1 VLTLSAASCSQV
13 IGAVAQLGEHLLCK
27 QGVSGSIPLSST
39 IFCPDA
45 VAALLEFEYGSNTAQ
60 SASPIVWRPCGAPA
74 AREHKSCL
82 LKKIKVCITSMKCC
96 LFCKNREEKIDLEA
110 SRYGFRPMSEAG
122 SNDVVDG
129 LAGRIRKRDRSR

>member
-1 VLTLSAASCSQV
+1 MVYLILAFVRQV
-13 IGAVAQLGEHLLCK
+13 FVMVGAVAQLGEHLLCK

-39 IFCPDA
+39 NSLWCRGERQTYP
-45 VAALLEFEYGSNTAQ
+45 
-60 SASPIVWRPCGAPA
+60 
-74 AREHKSCL
+74 

-110 SRYGFRPMSEAG
+110 SRYGFRPMSDAG

-129 LAGRIRKRDRSR
+129 LAGRIRKRGRSR

>member
-1 VLTLSAASCSQV
+1 
-13 IGAVAQLGEHLLCK
+13 
-27 QGVSGSIPLSST
+27 
-39 IFCPDA
+39 
-45 VAALLEFEYGSNTAQ
+45 LLEFEYGSNTAQ

-82 LKKIKVCITSMKCC
+82 LKKNKFARRDLRLC

-129 LAGRIRKRDRSR
+129 LAGRIRKRGRNRKEVCHSGRSLLSF

>member
-1 VLTLSAASCSQV
+1 MGELIGSSSGLLLTTDQSLLTL
-13 IGAVAQLGEHLLCK
+13 
-27 QGVSGSIPLSST
+27 
-39 IFCPDA
+39 
-45 VAALLEFEYGSNTAQ
+45 
-60 SASPIVWRPCGAPA
+60 
-74 AREHKSCL
+74 CL

-110 SRYGFRPMSEAG
+110 SRYGFRPMSDAG